1 MEPIF
6 IGNKI
11 TMEGTCVEIPKE
23 IESFKK
29 SIDDAV
35 YNVFESSFTEKEH
48 KNFVKTMKMNNV
60 LFDFME
66 HHVRNFFNTYKE
78 EIQNLSNDDNKD
90 KAVKDLA
97 EDYFIKS
104 LNNYKSRVLSV
115 EF

>member
-1 MEPIF
+1 MESIF

-23 IESFKK
+23 IENFKK

-35 YNVFESSFTEKEH
+35 YNVFESSFVEREQKS
-48 KNFVKTMKMNNV
+48 FIKTMKMNNV

-66 HHVRNFFNTYKE
+66 YHVRNFFNTCRD
-78 EIQNLSNDDNKD
+78 EIQNLSKDDNKD
-90 KAVKDLA
+90 KAVKNLA

-104 LNNYKSRVLSV
+104 LNSYKNKVLSV